1 MCKFDQCLHTFR
13 KSGTNTYAICVY
25 LIHINTLHKRNTK
38 TYATCVNFSTLW
50 TFCTRILNTS
60 NTICVNIGTF
70 YSLFALSTEKF
81 TQPTK
86 ILRDR
91 RSHQSRKIWFLL
103 SGELINICGLSE
115 GLIAIGFLFL
125 FFQII
130 CSCCQPGGVVAKCAW
145 LTWPLSRKPFSCLSS
160 SPEMSWDPLF
170 GPSLDSTKALPAH
183 NRVALQMKT
192 HWREQFKVYTN
203 QRAWTVGNSYLQW
216 MPK

>member
-1 MCKFDQCLHTFR
+1 MCISNPYSHTL
-13 KSGTNTYAICVY
+13 N
-25 LIHINTLHKRNTK
+25 KRNTK

-70 YSLFALSTEKF
+70 HSLFALSTEKF

-160 SPEMSWDPLF
+160 DELRS
-170 GPSLDSTKALPAH
+170 SLRSFTGLHQSLASTQPNGTSDENTL
-183 NRVALQMKT
+183 T
-192 HWREQFKVYTN
+192 REI
-203 QRAWTVGNSYLQW
+203 
-216 MPK
+216 